1 MKSKLFAFILILQ
14 INFFRFLEEQHFS
27 DVLLG
32 PELMFALQNK
42 GDKSV
47 PDVTITQP
55 GFKPT
60 QNTMFSWRNIK
71 RPF

>member
-1 MKSKLFAFILILQ
+1 MKNKLFAFILILQ
-14 INFFRFLEEQHFS
+14 INFFQFLKEQYFS

-32 PELMFALQNK
+32 PELMFALQDK

-60 QNTMFSWRNIK
+60 QNTVFSGRNIK
-71 RPF
+71 RSF